1 MARTSEKI
9 YKTSYTLVNDKMFCF
24 KMLSVIKWFSSDII
38 YRLNISLILF
48 LFISPKIFTY
58 LFSYISKFDKF
69 IIITGLNFA

>member
-9 YKTSYTLVNDKMFCF
+9 YKTIYTLVNDKMFCF